1 MQEAFCPGTKE
12 TDPCTEAYQG
22 MSCERP
28 HRIWIEA
35 TRITGNS
42 ITFCSCILDGTQVEQ
57 TSSKREQAIMWA
69 KDIAASA
76 GLILFMVSAF
86 VLASGAHVL
95 LGTA

>member
-1 MQEAFCPGTKE
+1 MVQKAMGHEPN
-12 TDPCTEAYQG
+12 
-22 MSCERP
+22 
-28 HRIWIEA
+28 HRYWIEA
-35 TRITGNS
+35 TRISGNS

-57 TSSKREQAIMWA
+57 TSSKREMVTMWA

-95 LGTA
+95 IGSHAV